1 MLSQM
6 ITWLQARLNT
16 NERGAAAVEYGMLVA
31 LIAAVVIAIV
41 FTLGGQINDA
51 FTKVSE
57 GFKGNF

>member
-1 MLSQM
+1 MLSQLVQM
-6 ITWLQARLNT
+6 LQARIAND
-16 NERGAAAVEYGMLVA
+16 ERGAAAVEYGMLVA